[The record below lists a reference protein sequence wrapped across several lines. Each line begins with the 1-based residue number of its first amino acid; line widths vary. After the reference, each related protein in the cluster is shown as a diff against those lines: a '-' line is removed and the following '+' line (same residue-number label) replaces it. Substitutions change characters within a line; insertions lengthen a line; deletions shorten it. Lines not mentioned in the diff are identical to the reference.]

1 MSLTSYVLKRTIN
14 LLIVLFVFA
23 NFNFLMFEYIPMQ
36 YLGLGVQ
43 FFVPYRSPQ
52 QALHGDQYAQ
62 AVVHE
67 FGLDQ
72 PWPVRYERYLYN
84 IFTGNFGY
92 CIAAGCGHIS
102 IMQTIAQFAPNSILL
117 LGASTVLSIII
128 GVLVGI
134 VCSAKRGKPF
144 DITSLSISLF
154 FFSAPVFWI
163 GWILLYFLAVEAHL
177 FPVSL
182 GTATMGPGGVPL
194 PTGTA
199 QYALAYLW
207 AAALPI
213 LVLTLITYGTFV
225 LIMRNTMIDVLTED
239 YVFMARAKGL
249 SERTVLYK
257 HAFRNALLPI
267 VTTVALAFGGILA
280 GATITETIFN
290 FTGLGWDL
298 LHAAYGLDYPVIQG
312 VFFVIAVM
320 VVVANFLADIAYAF
334 LDPRVRY

>member
-1 MSLTSYVLKRTIN
+1 
-14 LLIVLFVFA
+14 VLFVFA

-43 FFVPYRSPQ
+43 FFVPYRSPL
-52 QALHGDQYAQ
+52 QALRGDQYAQ
-62 AVVHE
+62 AVVHQ

-72 PWPVRYERYLYN
+72 PWPVRYERYIYN
-84 IFTGNFGY
+84 IFTGNYGY
-92 CIAAGCGHIS
+92 CISAGCGHIS
-102 IMQTIAQFAPNSILL
+102 IMQTIAEFAPNSLLL
-117 LGASTVLSIII
+117 LGVSTILSMII
-128 GVLVGI
+128 GVLIGI
-134 VCSAKRGKPF
+134 VSSAKRGKPF
-144 DITSLSISLF
+144 DIMSLSISLF
-154 FFSAPVFWI
+154 FYSAPVFWI
-163 GWILLYFLAVEAHL
+163 GWILLYFLAVQTHL
-177 FPVSL
+177 FPISL
-182 GTATMGPGGVPL
+182 GIATTGPGGVPL
-194 PTGTA
+194 PVGTA

-213 LVLTLITYGTFV
+213 VVLTLISYGGFA

-249 SERTVLYK
+249 SEKTVLYK

-267 VTTVALAFGGILA
+267 VTTVALAFGYILA

-312 VFFVIAVM
+312 VFFIIAVM